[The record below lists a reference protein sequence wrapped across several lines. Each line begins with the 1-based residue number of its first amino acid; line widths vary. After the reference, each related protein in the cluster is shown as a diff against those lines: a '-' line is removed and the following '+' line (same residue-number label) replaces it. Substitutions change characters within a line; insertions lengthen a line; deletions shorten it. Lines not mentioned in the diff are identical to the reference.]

1 MLKQRGLIVFIVL
14 GLAACNTERVGYVAE
29 VNGKQITTDEFSER
43 YEKYRAQTSERDNII
58 LRKKILNN
66 MVNEILIFDDVHTQ
80 GLDRDSTSMEK
91 QKDIEDQALLDG
103 YAKRL
108 TIDSMTVSEGE
119 LYREFRAY
127 NTKVSARF
135 VYAKSEAEARNLRE
149 ELQHGTSF
157 STLAKR
163 VFADPRLAGS
173 GGYLGFFGYSEME
186 PALQDAAFSLP
197 VGVLSDP
204 IKLRVG
210 YAIVKVEKHV
220 ELPLVSESDYAKVK
234 PKLENAIR
242 QRKTMEFLKEEGN
255 KTAQDLRP
263 SFDEETLKKVFDNWS
278 YISREEGARPLSE
291 DRYKQIEDI
300 ASLSLVQFNGHSW
313 TVKDFVQAAEKTR
326 PKYRRFVKTVENLRQ
341 VAEGLVMRRVLLQKA
356 KDAGLEHD
364 QRVELQVRLAGESYF
379 LNRWGELA
387 QDSVTVTG
395 IDDKTKLGYFEKHRD
410 QFTDPPLVNAAEIL
424 VTTQSEANQLLKEAK
439 QGVDFGMLA
448 RTHSIRTYAAKRNG
462 ELGYVPPSAFGTISE
477 KVFRANVGQIIG
489 PEYLNPNYVIL
500 KVLGKKSPRQRT
512 FEESK
517 DAVAQTILPDLKQQA
532 FWEALAHLRSR
543 AKIEMN
549 IEALGNVVV
558 ASN

>member
-1 MLKQRGLIVFIVL
+1 MLKQRFLIVFVVL
-14 GLAACNTERVGYVAE
+14 GLAACNIERAGYVAE
-29 VNGKQITTDEFSER
+29 VNGKKITADEFSER

-80 GLDRDSTSMEK
+80 GLDRDSISMEK
-91 QKDIEDQALLDG
+91 QKDIKDQALLDG
-103 YAKRL
+103 YAKRI
-108 TIDSMTVSEGE
+108 TIDTMTVSEGE

-135 VYAKSEAEARNLRE
+135 VYAKSEAEAQSLRE
-149 ELQHGTSF
+149 QLQHGTSF

-163 VFADPRLAGS
+163 VFTDPRLAGS

-234 PKLENAIR
+234 PKLEDAIR
-242 QRKTMEFLKEEGN
+242 GRKTMEFLKEEGN

-263 SFDEETLKKVFDNWS
+263 SFNEETLKKVFDNWS
-278 YISREEGARPLSE
+278 YISREEGARPVSE
-291 DRYKQIEDI
+291 NRYKQIEDI
-300 ASLSLVQFNGHSW
+300 ASLPLVQFNGQSW
-313 TVKDFVQAAEKTR
+313 TVKDFVHAAKKTR
-326 PKYRRFVKTVENLRQ
+326 PKYRRFVKTVENLRE
-341 VAEGLVMRRVLLQKA
+341 VAEGLVMRTVLLQKA

-364 QRVELQVRLAGESYF
+364 QRVELQVRLARESYF

-387 QDSVTVTG
+387 QDSVTETG
-395 IDDKTKLGYFEKHRD
+395 IDDKAKLGYFEKHRD

-448 RTHSIRTYAAKRNG
+448 RTHSIRASAARRNG

-477 KVFRANVGQIIG
+477 KVFRANVGQIVG

-517 DAVAQTILPDLKQQA
+517 DAVAQTILPDVKQLA
-532 FWEALAHLRSR
+532 FWEAIARLRSR